1 MWALSDRLKDPLCNS
16 TVERRFCEFKQ
27 WWGVATRFDKL
38 PVVFRA
44 GVMCK
49 AMVTWLKHLSNTP

>member
-1 MWALSDRLKDPLCNS
+1 M
-16 TVERRFCEFKQ
+16 ERRFCEFKQ
-27 WWGVATRFDKL
+27 WRGVATRFDKL